1 MLLFESP
8 WYLES
13 NLHSHV
19 CAPAAGPAASEGA
32 PATIADFAPPRA
44 DERWPQSSSAPAQQL
59 ALRARCFPDP
69 GLIPPLPEQPA
80 WAFDTEQC
88 LELQPC
94 VCKLAAQIVGVV
106 EEGCCEPLGSV
117 RRISVLAIC
126 EIALDD
132 GVECRVTQPAADEAI
147 QD

>member
-1 MLLFESP
+1 MSASPNQALL
-8 WYLES
+8 LL
-13 NLHSHV
+13 N
-19 CAPAAGPAASEGA
+19 
-32 PATIADFAPPRA
+32 
-44 DERWPQSSSAPAQQL
+44 SSRYAQDV
-59 ALRARCFPDP
+59 FPTP